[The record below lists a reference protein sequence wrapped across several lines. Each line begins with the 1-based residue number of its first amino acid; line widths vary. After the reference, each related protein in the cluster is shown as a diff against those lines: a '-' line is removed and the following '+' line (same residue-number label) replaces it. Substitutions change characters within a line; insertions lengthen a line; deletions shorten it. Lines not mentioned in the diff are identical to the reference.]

1 LNFLERLY
9 EKKILLNS
17 IQWEPTCSMWMD
29 RQMEGQTDMMR
40 LIVTFRHLVNSFKN
54 YILLTEFQFRLCFT
68 WFVFFSNNK
77 RV

>member
-1 LNFLERLY
+1 
-9 EKKILLNS
+9 
-17 IQWEPTCSMWMD
+17 MWMD